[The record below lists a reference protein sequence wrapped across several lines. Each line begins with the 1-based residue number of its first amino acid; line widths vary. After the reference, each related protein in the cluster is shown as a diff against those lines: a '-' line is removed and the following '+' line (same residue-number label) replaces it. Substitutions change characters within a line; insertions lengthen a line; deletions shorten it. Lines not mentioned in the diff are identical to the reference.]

1 MRKDN
6 GFSHLYIPCRIPLP
20 HFVFNLEVKDLNK
33 LNKKFDSRRMVM
45 LAVFCAIAFAT
56 MFVLR
61 IKVNFLTFDAKDTV
75 ILIAAMLFGPSAG
88 VIISLVVATL
98 EMITVSD
105 TGIYGFI
112 MNFVSSAVF
121 SVVASVIYRRAKN
134 MLSAVLGLVCGV
146 LSVTSVMMLLNLL
159 IVPLY
164 TPGVDANAVAGMIPT
179 LLLPFN
185 LTKSSLNAALVAAL
199 YKPVSS
205 ALKKAR
211 FIEGKD
217 SGEYKLR
224 GKSLVFLIVSVLVVI
239 ACLLVLFLVLDGSFS
254 LFREIGK

>member
-1 MRKDN
+1 
-6 GFSHLYIPCRIPLP
+6 
-20 HFVFNLEVKDLNK
+20 
-33 LNKKFDSRRMVM
+33 MVM

-61 IKVNFLTFDAKDTV
+61 IKVSFLTFDAKDTV

-88 VIISLVVATL
+88 IIISLVVATL
-98 EMITVSD
+98 EMFTVSD

-164 TPGVDANAVAGMIPT
+164 TPGVDANAVAGMIPA

-185 LTKSSLNAALVAAL
+185 LTKASLNAALVAAL
-199 YKPVSS
+199 YKPVSN
-205 ALKKAR
+205 ALKRAR
-211 FIEGKD
+211 FIEGKEA
-217 SGEYKLR
+217 SEYKLE
-224 GKSLVFLIVSVLVVI
+224 GKSLAFLIVSVLVII

-254 LFREIGK
+254 LFREISK

>member
-1 MRKDN
+1 
-6 GFSHLYIPCRIPLP
+6 
-20 HFVFNLEVKDLNK
+20 
-33 LNKKFDSRRMVM
+33 MVM

-112 MNFVSSAVF
+112 MNFISSAVF
-121 SVVASVIYRRAKN
+121 SVVASVIYRRTKN

-164 TPGVDANAVAGMIPT
+164 TPGVDANAVAGMIPS

-185 LTKSSLNAALVAAL
+185 LTKASLNAALVAAL

-211 FIEGKD
+211 FIESKD
-217 SGEYKLR
+217 TGEYKLR

-239 ACLLVLFLVLDGSFS
+239 VCLLILFLVLDGSFS
-254 LFREIGK
+254 LFRETGK